1 MVSFRAF
8 RVFRGQQIEVIGKR
22 AARGAINFVGS
33 FVGSFVE
40 IN

>member
-1 MVSFRAF
+1 MLEYSPSA
-8 RVFRGQQIEVIGKR
+8 
-22 AARGAINFVGS
+22 GAINFVGS